1 MRRGKLPSQWCRLR
15 YEMRVVRFPEG
26 TEVQQLA
33 QVASARGRQA
43 YSHGPHPALF
53 HNASFLTVLL
63 LIGRVATTRCLVI
76 VGNMGGMV
84 QRFFIPAVIGFAPL
98 ILFLLNWD
106 AESMSPMARLLREF
120 TVTVVAAELFTI
132 AVALREGMLAAWK
145 SLRPPRPALIA
156 LAALLAIAIATAAFV
171 APAPYAA
178 AIRTGFWVM
187 HLLFGFA
194 VAFLC
199 GRSFRSSD
207 LVGAYLTGFVAFAVA
222 FVVFAVGAMQRPIDW
237 TWDLPSFSHIRHL
250 GIYATPMIG
259 FSIGIMATS
268 RRRSAWAG
276 AFLIAVC
283 GFALALW
290 TGSRGPVAA
299 IAGTVIVGL
308 LLSPAMRRPGAWAG
322 AALSLAVAYL
332 VVALLPVPADNMG
345 ALRTIAAT
353 TESGDMLTGRMTL
366 WGLVLDAI
374 RHQPLFGYGEGQM
387 KAVAEFGRMAQPHN
401 LVLQILLAWG
411 IAGMLCA
418 LVLAFYFLRLAVP
431 AVRDDPA
438 RVLPPLLAMTALL
451 GLSMLD
457 AALYHILP
465 LSIFAACAG
474 MIAAG
479 RRDEPGRG

>member
-1 MRRGKLPSQWCRLR
+1 ML
-15 YEMRVVRFPEG
+15 
-26 TEVQQLA
+26 
-33 QVASARGRQA
+33 
-43 YSHGPHPALF
+43 
-53 HNASFLTVLL
+53 
-63 LIGRVATTRCLVI
+63 
-76 VGNMGGMV
+76 

-106 AESMSPMARLLREF
+106 AEGMSPVARLLREF
-120 TVTVVAAELFTI
+120 TVTVIAAELFTI

-145 SLRPPRPALIA
+145 SLVPPRPAAIA
-156 LAALLAIAIATAAFV
+156 LAALLAIAIATAAFI
-171 APAPYAA
+171 APAPDAA
-178 AIRTGFWVM
+178 AIRTGYWIM

-222 FVVFAVGAMQRPIDW
+222 FVIFAVGAMQRPIDW

-259 FSIGIMATS
+259 FSIGIMATT
-268 RRRSAWAG
+268 RRRLIWRG
-276 AFLIAVC
+276 AFLIAAC

-299 IAGTVIVGL
+299 IAGAVIVGL
-308 LLSPAMRRPGAWAG
+308 LVSPAMRRPQAWGG
-322 AALSLAVAYL
+322 AALSLAIAYF

-353 TESGDMLTGRMTL
+353 TESGDLLTGRMTL
-366 WGLVLDAI
+366 WRLVLDAI
-374 RHQPLFGYGEGQM
+374 QHRPLLGYGEGQM
-387 KAVAEFGRMAQPHN
+387 RDVAHFGRMAQPHN
-401 LVLQILLAWG
+401 IVLQLLLAWG
-411 IAGMLCA
+411 IAGLLCA
-418 LVLAFYFLRLAVP
+418 LVLAFYFVRLAVP
-431 AVRDDPA
+431 AVLADPA
-438 RVLPPLLAMTALL
+438 RVLPPLLAMTSLL

-479 RRDEPGRG
+479 RRDQPAPGYREGKAWR